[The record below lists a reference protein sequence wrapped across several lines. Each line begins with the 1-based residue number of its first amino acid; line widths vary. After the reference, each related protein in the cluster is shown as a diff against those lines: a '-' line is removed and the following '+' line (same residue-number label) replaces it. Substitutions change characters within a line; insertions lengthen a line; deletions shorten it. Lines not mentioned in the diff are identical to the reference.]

1 MFAIVSEAHCWE
13 VVLLVIA
20 LQSYCHLAQ
29 FTIDV
34 PPFEGDFPAML
45 DDQRFFL
52 ESRYHMTS

>member
-45 DDQRFFL
+45 DDQRFFF
-52 ESRYHMTS
+52 RI